1 VINALRNRF
10 IDKGELEEADTM
22 NIACQLL
29 SILTLMEELGISHLD
44 IKPLNIVWNKAKLI
58 DFEISLMSFGKDTRV
73 FKTVNNKRRIT
84 TTNTTEA

>member
-1 VINALRNRF
+1 
-10 IDKGELEEADTM
+10 
-22 NIACQLL
+22 
-29 SILTLMEELGISHLD
+29 MEELGISHLD

-73 FKTVNNKRRIT
+73 FKTVNNKKVRYTKEYAAPEIHSGNYGRLDKRRIT